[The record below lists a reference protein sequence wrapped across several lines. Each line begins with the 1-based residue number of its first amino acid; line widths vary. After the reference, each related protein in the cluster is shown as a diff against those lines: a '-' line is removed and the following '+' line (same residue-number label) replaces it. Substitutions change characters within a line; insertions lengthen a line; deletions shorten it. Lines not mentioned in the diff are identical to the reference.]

1 MLKNDPT
8 RKVDYVGKLPNVVE
22 ELTKE
27 TNLTKRTI
35 CKILEGIEE
44 YLIED
49 FISNPRDF
57 IFKVSQS
64 INNQKT
70 LIN

>member
-1 MLKNDPT
+1 MTT

-49 FISNPRDF
+49 FISNPRF
-57 IFKVSQS
+57 Y
-64 INNQKT
+64 
-70 LIN
+70 L